1 MSHEP
6 DPFHLTRRRIDRS
19 LLSLPSNFE
28 RAAGEPVDVVVFSRL
43 IIALN
48 SAASVLHAEA
58 TDCDEHCGSIMREAA
73 DVLWSVGEKA
83 GEIAPALRML
93 DDARPRA

>member
-1 MSHEP
+1 MSHEH
-6 DPFHLTRRRIDRS
+6 DLFRLARGRIDRS
-19 LLSLPSNFE
+19 LLSLPSTFE

-48 SAASVLHAEA
+48 TVASILQTEA
-58 TDCDEHCGSIMREAA
+58 MKCPHNCGSIMREAA

-93 DDARPRA
+93 DEARPRT